1 MHRRPTRKRREA
13 RVTAPVLDHE
23 HVAGDAEN
31 ALAVLREHGL
41 RLTGPRRRVVEVI
54 FAASAPVS
62 AETISDALDGS
73 VDPASVYRTLEALER
88 TGLVQHVHF
97 GHGAGLYEPFSGERR
112 VYAVCETCGLVR
124 VVSWAELDEVRRLID
139 EAVGIDPGF
148 RHFPIV
154 GRCHDCRSDHGHE
167 ETERSDHAHP

>member
-1 MHRRPTRKRREA
+1 M
-13 RVTAPVLDHE
+13 TAPVLDHE
-23 HVAGDAEN
+23 HVAGDATD

-41 RLTGPRRRVVEVI
+41 RLTGPRRRVVEVL
-54 FAASAPVS
+54 FSAAGPVS
-62 AETISDALDGS
+62 AETISTTLDGS

-97 GHGAGLYEPFSGERR
+97 GHGAGLYEPFRDERR
-112 VYAVCETCGLVR
+112 AYAVCETCGVVR
-124 VVSWAELDEVRRLID
+124 AVSSAELDAVRRLIG

-154 GRCHDCRSDHGHE
+154 GRCHRCRSEPRNHD
-167 ETERSDHAHP
+167 TERSDHAHP